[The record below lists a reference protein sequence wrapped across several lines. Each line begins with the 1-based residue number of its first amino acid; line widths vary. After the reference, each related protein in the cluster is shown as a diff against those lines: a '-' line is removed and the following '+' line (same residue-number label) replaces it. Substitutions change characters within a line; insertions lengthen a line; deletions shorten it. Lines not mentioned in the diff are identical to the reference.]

1 MHAFLSFLAVAA
13 VALVVPG
20 PDTFVVLRT
29 SLADGPRAGTWAAAG
44 SATGNLVWG
53 TTSVLGV
60 AALLAASAAAFST
73 LKLAGAAYLAVL
85 GVQALRAA
93 RRGDP
98 LAGTRRRRP
107 RPLPRRRLPPRPR
120 QRPPQRQGRP
130 VLDRARPPVPHHRSG
145 ALLPVAMVTAMVA
158 LVFAWLTGYAHLAAR
173 LIGRRCKSR
182 RARPRRQRHRRHR
195 AARPRGHARARPA
208 LIASA
213 GRQVCPRGEEEAAC
227 PSPPSSSDRCRGP

>member
-1 MHAFLSFLAVAA
+1 MQEQSLVLKRRSPHDAPMHAFLSFLAVSA
-13 VALVVPG
+13 VAMVVPG

-44 SATGNLVWG
+44 SAAGNLVWG

-93 RRGDP
+93 YRGDP
-98 LAGTRRRRP
+98 LAGSERAARAPSPAVAFRRG
-107 RPLPRRRLPPRPR
+107 LASDLLNVKAGLFWTALV
-120 QRPPQRQGRP
+120 PQFLTTG
-130 VLDRARPPVPHHRSG
+130 G

-173 LIGRRCKSR
+173 LSQTLKSR
-182 RARPRRQRHRRHR
+182 RA
-195 AARPRGHARARPA
+195 ARAVNGTVGTA
-208 LIASA
+208 LLALGGTLA
-213 GRQVCPRGEEEAAC
+213 LARH
-227 PSPPSSSDRCRGP
+227 